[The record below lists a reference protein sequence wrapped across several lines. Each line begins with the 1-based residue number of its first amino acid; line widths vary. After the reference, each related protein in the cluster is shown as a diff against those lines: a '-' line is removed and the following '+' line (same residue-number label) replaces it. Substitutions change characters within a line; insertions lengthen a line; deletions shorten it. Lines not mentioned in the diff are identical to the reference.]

1 MSELGAMR
9 MHLRPIEREDLKWLL
24 ENRNNPQLYINFN
37 QPMPLSYEQQEIWY
51 NEQILP
57 KKTFAYIVYINK
69 QKIGYVA
76 LQNINWIVR
85 SAEVSHF
92 LTTDVNPE
100 LAVFAHEMILVIAFA
115 NLNLNR
121 VHSICF
127 EFNPVF
133 NRLKNLG
140 FKSEGTLKQ
149 NCFKNGRYW
158 DSQMIAV
165 LREEWNSLSKAK
177 GADGKN

>member
-37 QPMPLSYEQQEIWY
+37 QPMPLSCEQQEIWY

-69 QKIGYVA
+69 QKIGYIA

-100 LAVFAHEMILVIAFA
+100 LAVFAHEMILVTK
-115 NLNLNR
+115 L
-121 VHSICF
+121 
-127 EFNPVF
+127 
-133 NRLKNLG
+133 
-140 FKSEGTLKQ
+140 
-149 NCFKNGRYW
+149 
-158 DSQMIAV
+158 
-165 LREEWNSLSKAK
+165 
-177 GADGKN
+177 